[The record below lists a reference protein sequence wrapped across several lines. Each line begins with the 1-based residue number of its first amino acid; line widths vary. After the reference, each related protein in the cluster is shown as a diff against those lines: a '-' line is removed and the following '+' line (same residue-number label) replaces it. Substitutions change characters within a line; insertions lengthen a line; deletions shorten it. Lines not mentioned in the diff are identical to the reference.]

1 MQISYML
8 LYDWLWLIVIVYIY
22 IYIYI
27 YISQLNNY
35 FEILKLFPQHSSFSY
50 KISTPFQSPVSYKM
64 NLIEVGRVVEQNNG
78 NIKSINGNT
87 LHLNHLCSCINP
99 RRNLQGMAPSICRIS
114 RTPYR
119 ASQTCI
125 SDYWFD
131 IRPPVNVLA

>member
-1 MQISYML
+1 MINYN
-8 LYDWLWLIVIVYIY
+8 YFI
-22 IYIYI
+22 I

-64 NLIEVGRVVEQNNG
+64 NLVEVGRVVEQNNG

-99 RRNLQGMAPSICRIS
+99 RRNLQGMAPSICQIS
-114 RTPYR
+114 RPPYR

-125 SDYWFD
+125 SDPRLMCLLKHLDD
-131 IRPPVNVLA
+131 IDRS